1 MKMIQSKR
9 FMGLFISLVLIFAF
23 CVTPSL
29 AQKKI
34 KVAGEVIT
42 AYTIQHKIDVEDTK
56 GHSLYVLKSEGIN
69 KSTGENKFMCGAE
82 TVYVAFGDY
91 VMGNGPHVTYSKMS
105 LNGDVVFSEAKGM
118 TKTTLSSKG
127 KPVTTVEGTMK
138 MTKGTGQ
145 YEGIQGEGTYKGK
158 LISSTILV
166 YEWEGEY
173 FIKK

>member
-1 MKMIQSKR
+1 MKMIKSRR

-42 AYTIQHKIDVEDTK
+42 AYTTQHKINVEDTK

-82 TVYVAFGDY
+82 YVYVAFGDY

-105 LNGDVVFSEAKGM
+105 KNGDVVFSKAKGK
-118 TKTTLSSKG
+118 TTTTLSPKG
-127 KPVTTVEGTMK
+127 KPVITVKGTLK
-138 MTKGTGQ
+138 FTKGTGQ
-145 YEGIQGEGTYKGK
+145 YEGIQGDCTYEGKF
-158 LISSTILV
+158 ISSTIMV
-166 YEWEGEY
+166 IKWEGDY